1 MPVLPEAWEGT
12 EGFTTSCDV
21 TTTSDTIFRF
31 DDGYMDGAAM
41 ILDIHFKPNDG
52 GEEGGFF
59 LSTGSGWGPKQKG
72 AIAVQESTGEANP
85 KGFSRQSAI
94 MKFLTVMAKGD
105 TEGVLLAR
113 HEAGLRPWD
122 AAFWQNLD
130 VHLEHGA
137 IENGELVIG
146 AKPVNPISGEEKKY
160 SDPFFVTVNAEADGG
175 GKAKAAPKK
184 AAGKAAAPKAE
195 TNGDAEEIPKGVLM
209 KLKALAKKA
218 EDHDGFMEAA
228 MEADLADG
236 IEDKVSDE
244 AFYESLL

>member
-21 TTTSDTIFRF
+21 TTTEETIFRF

-41 ILDIHFKPNDG
+41 VLDVHFKPNDG

-59 LSTGSGWGPKQKG
+59 LSTGSGWEPKQKG
-72 AIAVQESTGEANP
+72 AVAVQESTGEANP

-94 MKFLTVMAKGD
+94 MKFLAVMAGGD
-105 TEGVLLAR
+105 ENGVLLAR

-122 AAFWQNLD
+122 AAFWQGLD

-137 IENGELVIG
+137 IEKGELVIG

-160 SDPFFVTVNAEADGG
+160 SDPFFNVVNAEA
-175 GKAKAAPKK
+175 GKAKTVPKK
-184 AAGKAAAPKAE
+184 ATGKAAPKAE
-195 TNGDAEEIPKGVLM
+195 TNGDAGDEIPKATLM

-218 EDHDGFMEAA
+218 EDHDAFMEAA

-244 AFYESLL
+244 AFFESLL